1 MDYNGAS
8 KKTLGAFCAGKKIP
22 MLSSFFIALNA
33 VLPFIV
39 YLGFGFL
46 TRRIGL
52 VDEAFLKKLNTV
64 VFKAFFPFLMFW
76 NLYNVDTD
84 FEIPGRFVAIC
95 AGSLVLLWVFLGLT
109 VPHLVKD
116 RSKQSVI
123 IQAAYRSNFV
133 LFGIPMAESVFG
145 AKGAAVATILVA
157 IIVPLYNA
165 YAVILFEYYR
175 GGDIKPLTLLKNI
188 VTNPLILGA
197 LVGLAFLLLG
207 IHLSASLEKPISE
220 FSGLTTPMALFVLGG
235 TLQFSSMHANRKYL
249 WPTMAFKL
257 LLLPL
262 GATLLASLL
271 HFSNVE
277 RFVFLIMSGAPVAV
291 SSYTMAANM
300 GGDGDL
306 AGEFVFLS
314 TLVSLGTLFAF
325 IFVYHEIGF
334 IA

>member
-1 MDYNGAS
+1 
-8 KKTLGAFCAGKKIP
+8 
-22 MLSSFFIALNA
+22 MLTSFLIAVNA
-33 VLPFIV
+33 VMPFIV
-39 YLGFGFL
+39 YLGFGYL

-52 VDEAFLKKLNTV
+52 VEESFLNKLNTV
-64 VFKAFFPFLMFW
+64 VFKCFFPFLMFW

-84 FEIPGRFVAIC
+84 FSVRGRFLAVAV
-95 AGSLVLLWVFLGLT
+95 GSLVLLIAMCCLT
-109 VPHLVKD
+109 VPRLVKD

-123 IQAAYRSNFV
+123 IQAIYRSNFV

-145 AKGAAVATILVA
+145 AKGAATATVLVA
-157 IIVPLYNA
+157 IVVPLYNA
-165 YAVILFEYYR
+165 FAVILFEYYR

-197 LVGLAFLLLG
+197 LVGLAFLLLK
-207 IHLSASLEKPISE
+207 IHLPTSLEKPISE

-235 TLQFSSMHANRKYL
+235 TLHFSSMQKNRRYL
-249 WPTMAFKL
+249 WPVIGIKL
-257 LLLPL
+257 VLLPL
-262 GATLLASLL
+262 LVTLVAGLL
-271 HFSNVE
+271 GLTNVE

-306 AGEFVFLS
+306 AGEYVFLS

-325 IFVYHEIGF
+325 IFVYHSVGYVT
-334 IA
+334 

>member
-1 MDYNGAS
+1 
-8 KKTLGAFCAGKKIP
+8 
-22 MLSSFFIALNA
+22 MLSSFLIAINA

-39 YLGFGFL
+39 YLGFGYL
-46 TRRIGL
+46 MKHIGL
-52 VDEAFLKKLNTV
+52 VEEPFLNKLNGV

-84 FEIPGRFVAIC
+84 FSVRGRFLTVAV
-95 AGSLVLLWVFLGLT
+95 GSLLLLLALLCLT
-109 VPHLVKD
+109 VPRIVKE

-123 IQAAYRSNFV
+123 IQAIYRSNFV

-145 AKGAAVATILVA
+145 AKGAATATVLVA
-157 IIVPLYNA
+157 IVVPIYNA
-165 YAVILFEYYR
+165 FAVILFEYYR
-175 GGDIKPLTLLKNI
+175 GGDIKPLQLLKNI

-197 LVGLAFLLLG
+197 LVGLIFLLLK
-207 IHLSASLEKPISE
+207 IRLPASLEKPISE

-235 TLQFSSMHANRKYL
+235 TLRFSSMRQNRRYL
-249 WPTMAFKL
+249 WPVIGIKL

-262 GATLLASLL
+262 LVTLLAGPLGL
-271 HFSNVE
+271 TNVE

-291 SSYTMAANM
+291 SSFTMAANM

-306 AGEFVFLS
+306 AGEYVFLS

-325 IFVYHEIGF
+325 IFVYHSVGY